1 MNDSEGR
8 VTIRRTAPKD
18 IQERELYVSL
28 DGQPNHILR
37 FGDTVTLSA
46 APGRHRLRVHNT
58 ISRKVA
64 EFELGAGEHVRFSA
78 ANVRGKGYALTA
90 VFFGFAMMHTELHRE
105 EAVQGMVGPPG
116 IEPGTP

>member
-1 MNDSEGR
+1 MDDTNGR
-8 VTIRRTAPKD
+8 VTIRRTDRRD

-37 FGDTVTLSA
+37 FGDSLTLPA
-46 APGRHRLRVHNT
+46 APGHHRLRVHNT

-64 EFELGAGEHVRFSA
+64 EFDVGAGEHVRFSA

-90 VFFGFAMMHTELHRE
+90 VFFGFAMMHTELRRDDQP
-105 EAVQGMVGPPG
+105 ASSS
-116 IEPGTP
+116 